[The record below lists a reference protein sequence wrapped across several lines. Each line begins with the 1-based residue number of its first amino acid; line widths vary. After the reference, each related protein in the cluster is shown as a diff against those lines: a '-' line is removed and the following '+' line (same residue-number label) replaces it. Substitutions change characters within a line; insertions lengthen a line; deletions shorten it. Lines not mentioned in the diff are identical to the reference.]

1 MDTKVEDVR
10 YDFEVN
16 TVGTVKLFKSTW
28 PLLRDG
34 DAKKFI
40 VVSSSVG
47 SIAALEQES
56 FPGTAYGISKAALNW
71 FAKKV
76 SVEMKG
82 EGLLVGIVHPG

>member
-1 MDTKVEDVR
+1 MR

-76 SVEMKG
+76 SVEMKD